1 MTASHDPRLSIKL
14 VLFDVD
20 GVLTD
25 GTLYIDGLG
34 EAYKPFNA
42 KDGVAVSLLKH
53 HGIKSGVVSGKASP
67 ALLNRVGQ
75 LKMDVVKTGCLEKV
89 AAVQEIVSELGLHM
103 SEVCFVGDDII
114 DYHVMNAV
122 GVSFSPCD
130 AHPLILE
137 CAHYVTRCPG
147 GRGVA
152 REVSESLL
160 TAHGHSLQGM
170 YSFMLKKGEL
180 HDVTQ

>member
-1 MTASHDPRLSIKL
+1 MTMSIDPRRSIKL

-25 GTLYIDGLG
+25 GTLYIDDAG

-53 HGIKSGVVSGKASP
+53 HGIKSGVVSGKSSP
-67 ALLNRVGQ
+67 ALLNRVSQ
-75 LKMDVVKTGCLEKV
+75 LRMDVVKTGCSEKV
-89 AAVQEIVSELGLHM
+89 EAVREVVRELGLTM
-103 SEVCFVGDDII
+103 PEVCFVGDDII
-114 DYHVMNAV
+114 DYHVMNEV
-122 GVSFSPCD
+122 GVSFSPSD

-137 CAHYVTRCPG
+137 CAQYVTKSPG

-152 REVSESLL
+152 REVAENILS
-160 TAHGHSLQGM
+160 AHGQTLHEM
-170 YSFMLKKGEL
+170 YYFMMTKGEL
-180 HDVTQ
+180 HDVAQ